1 MIPDFDIY
9 LVAGVTIKHHG
20 EGAPTKASTRA
31 DAWRERGDPNGHA
44 LWKRIQR
51 AVEELQKAGPK
62 SGEAVH

>member
-1 MIPDFDIY
+1 MIPDFVIF

-20 EGAPTKASTRA
+20 EDAPTKASTRA

-44 LWKRIQR
+44 LWKRIQQ
-51 AVEELQKAGPK
+51 AVEDLQRVGPR